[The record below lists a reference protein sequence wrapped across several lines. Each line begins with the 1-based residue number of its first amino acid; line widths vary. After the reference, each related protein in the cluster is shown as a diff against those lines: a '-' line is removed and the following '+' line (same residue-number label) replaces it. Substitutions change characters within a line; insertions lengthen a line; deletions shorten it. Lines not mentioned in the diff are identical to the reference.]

1 MASYNRVIL
10 IGNLTRDPELR
21 YTPKGTAIARIG
33 MAMNR
38 SWKSDSGEARDETT
52 FVDVD
57 AFGRQAEVIA
67 QYMRKGRPLMI
78 EGRLRFDSWEDKN
91 SGQKRNQLR
100 VVLEQ
105 FTFLDSGGQRNDSGS
120 DPFQSA
126 GSAPAAAPRQQAP
139 SQPSSPA
146 SSSFDSDPMSGDD
159 DDVPF

>member
-78 EGRLRFDSWEDKN
+78 EGRLRLDSWDDKN

-105 FTFLDSGGQRNDSGS
+105 FTFLDSGGQRGDGGS

-126 GSAPAAAPRQQAP
+126 APT
-139 SQPSSPA
+139 SSSPKPQA
-146 SSSFDSDPMSGDD
+146 SSPDTGSSEPFAGDD